1 MADTLWHAYVPLLV
15 WVTVGIAVVRFLPAH
30 LPRLL
35 GRSLYWV
42 GVPWE
47 IFALARHTD
56 LAQSIAMVP
65 VVAIA
70 ALGMGLLLAV
80 GVLFCVRWVFASL
93 EIPKEDAS
101 QASETPLTIE
111 PERSPSEQTGSF
123 LIAATIGNTGFVGL
137 GIVPT
142 LISEPNVGW
151 AVFYSVTNNVIGT
164 YGLGVLL
171 ASYFGRSQVQKNG
184 WAQVRDLLMVP
195 SLWAFLTGTATRSV
209 PFPEV
214 IEQTLHASLWFV
226 IPGAFL
232 LMGMRLSQLKG
243 LNSFQPA
250 IVPSLLKVVLLP
262 LLVGFACPLLNI
274 TGEPRLA
281 LVLMAGMPSAFAGLI
296 LAEEYELDRN
306 LIASSIA
313 VSTIS
318 LFVTIPLWLFLFSG
332 SIVTDF

>member
-1 MADTLWHAYVPLLV
+1 MADTLLHAYVPLLV
-15 WVTVGIAVVRFLPAH
+15 WITLGIAVVRFLPAN

-56 LAQSIAMVP
+56 LAQTIAMVP

-70 ALGMGLLLAV
+70 ALGFGLLLSA
-80 GVLFCVRWVFASL
+80 GLLYCVRQVFAT
-93 EIPKEDAS
+93 PAVAKDA
-101 QASETPLTIE
+101 AELPLVVE
-111 PERSPSEQTGSF
+111 PEPSVSGRTGSF
-123 LIAATIGNTGFVGL
+123 LIASTIGNTGFVGL
-137 GIVPT
+137 GVVPT

-164 YGLGVLL
+164 YGLGVLI

-184 WAQVRDLLMVP
+184 WAQVRDLLLVP
-195 SLWAFLTGTATRSV
+195 SLWAFLIGTATRSL

-243 LNSFQPA
+243 LSSFQPA
-250 IVPSLLKVVLLP
+250 ILPSLLKILLLP
-262 LLVGFACPLLNI
+262 LLVGLACPLLGV

-313 VSTIS
+313 VSTLS
-318 LFVTIPLWLFLFSG
+318 LLVTIPLWLFLFSG
-332 SIVTDF
+332 AIVTNF